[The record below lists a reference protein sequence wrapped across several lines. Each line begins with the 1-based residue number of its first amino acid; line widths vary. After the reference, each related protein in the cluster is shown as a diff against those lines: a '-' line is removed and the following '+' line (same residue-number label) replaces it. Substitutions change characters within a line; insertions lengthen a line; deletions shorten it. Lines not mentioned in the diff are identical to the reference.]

1 MSGAVGRG
9 AGQRRGLLVVL
20 EGGDSV
26 GKTTQARYQDRWLER
41 GGVPHILTREPGD
54 TRVGARI
61 RSLLL
66 DPASGAI
73 SPKAEALL
81 YNADKAQHLDEVVRP
96 ALARGEVVVCDRYID
111 STLAYQGAG
120 RVLDPGEIDS
130 LARWATDGLSPDLT
144 ILLDADPASTT
155 ARIVDKDRLESES
168 LDFHRRVRA
177 EFLRLA
183 GADPDHYLVLPAR
196 DRREEIAAAI
206 RRRLEPLVGIPAE
219 PSGPDDTMVP

>member
-1 MSGAVGRG
+1 MIRAGGRRAEG
-9 AGQRRGLLVVL
+9 GGLLVVL

-26 GKTTQARYQDRWLER
+26 GKTTQTRYLDRWLDR
-41 GGVPHILTREPGD
+41 AGVPHILTWEPGD
-54 TRVGARI
+54 TRVGAQI

-111 STLAYQGAG
+111 SNLAYQGAG
-120 RVLDPGEIDS
+120 RVLDPGEIEA
-130 LARWATDGLSPDLT
+130 LARWATDGLRPDLT
-144 ILLDADPASTT
+144 ILLDADPAETT
-155 ARIVDKDRLESES
+155 ATIVDKDRLEAED

-183 GADPDHYLVLPAR
+183 GTDPERYLVLPAR
-196 DRREEIAAAI
+196 DRRESIAAAI
-206 RRRLEPLVGIPAE
+206 RCRLAPLVGIPAE
-219 PSGPDDTMVP
+219 PSDPDGTVAP